1 MFCPKCGTENPD
13 TGKFCRS
20 CGTDL
25 SIVSKALT
33 NKSSDSS
40 DLWGKD
46 DDVWGDMG
54 WGESSNRKKNQPT
67 NPDDLY
73 ISGIKGVIMGFGF
86 LGVSMALLFTGV
98 AGGKAWWWA
107 LLFPA
112 FITFANGVAQILKSD
127 SLKKK
132 KAEANPV
139 MQNQFRM
146 NTPQPNLPPSQTEY
160 VKPQNSIYDT
170 GELITPPSV
179 TEHTTKHLEMNSEG
193 ETMTLPK
200 K

>member
-25 SIVSKALT
+25 SGVNKALS
-33 NKSSDSS
+33 NKSSGSHDM
-40 DLWGKD
+40 WG
-46 DDVWGDMG
+46 GDWTGMG
-54 WGESSNRKKNQPT
+54 NTMSQGQNTSESID
-67 NPDDLY
+67 PDDLF
-73 ISGIKGVIMGFGF
+73 SGGVKGVIMGFGF

-107 LLFPA
+107 MLFPA
-112 FITFANGVAQILKSD
+112 LFSFANGVSQILKAN
-127 SLKKK
+127 SLKEKR
-132 KAEANPV
+132 ANPV
-139 MQNQFRM
+139 MQNQF
-146 NTPQPNLPPSQTEY
+146 TQAPPQANFPPPQTEF
-160 VKPQNSIYDT
+160 VKPQSSIYET

-179 TEHTTKHLEMNSEG
+179 TEDTTKHLEMNSEG

>member
-25 SIVSKALT
+25 SGVSKAIT
-33 NKSSDSS
+33 NKSSENDM
-40 DLWGKD
+40 WG
-46 DDVWGDMG
+46 GDWTGMG
-54 WGESSNRKKNQPT
+54 IKNQSQPT
-67 NPDDLY
+67 DPDDLF
-73 ISGIKGVIMGFGF
+73 SNGVKGVITGFGF

-112 FITFANGVAQILKSD
+112 FITFANGVTQILKAN
-127 SLKKK
+127 SLKR
-132 KAEANPV
+132 KANANPV
-139 MQNQFRM
+139 MQNQFAQ
-146 NTPQPNLPPSQTEY
+146 TPPQANLPPKHTEY
-160 VKPQNSIYDT
+160 IKPQSSIYDT

>member
-25 SIVSKALT
+25 SGVSKALT
-33 NKSSDSS
+33 NKSSEHDMWGGDWTGMGDSI
-40 DLWGKD
+40 GY
-46 DDVWGDMG
+46 GH
-54 WGESSNRKKNQPT
+54 SNRKPT
-67 NPDDLY
+67 NPDDLF
-73 ISGIKGVIMGFGF
+73 ISGVKGVIMGFGF
-86 LGVSMALLFTGV
+86 LGVSLALLFTGV

-112 FITFANGVAQILKSD
+112 VIMFANGVTQILKSD

-132 KAEANPV
+132 KAEATPV
-139 MQNQFRM
+139 MQNQFTM
-146 NTPQPNLPPSQTEY
+146 NSPQQNLPPSQTEY
-160 VKPQNSIYDT
+160 VKPQGSIYET
-170 GELITPPSV
+170 GELIPPPSV